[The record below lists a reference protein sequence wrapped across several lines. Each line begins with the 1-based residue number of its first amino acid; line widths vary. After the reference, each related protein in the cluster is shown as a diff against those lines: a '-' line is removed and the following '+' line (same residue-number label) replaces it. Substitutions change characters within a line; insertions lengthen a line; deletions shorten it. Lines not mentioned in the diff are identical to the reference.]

1 MFSHEEAQK
10 AQARNS
16 EIASGRPA
24 LPVASVHIVLHTFF
38 SFHTHAAAIRDGRAP
53 IYGESIQI

>member
-1 MFSHEEAQK
+1 
-10 AQARNS
+10 
-16 EIASGRPA
+16 
-24 LPVASVHIVLHTFF
+24 VASVHIVLHTFF